1 MTWNDLGT
9 ELNDTTH
16 AAQPRGSYSL
26 ITLGCPKNLV
36 DSERMLGLLN
46 LEGYEFLPQPEGAD
60 FVVINTCGFL
70 AAAREE
76 SLSAI
81 REMEQLKRDGQVRG
95 IIVAGCMVERQKEIL
110 LDECPGIDQLVGVF
124 GRDEITRAAERILGG
139 LDEQRTVFRPA
150 SSVPLTDTNR
160 MRITPRHLAYLKI
173 AEGCDRLC
181 TFCSI
186 PLMRGKHASKSM
198 DQVVAEARQ
207 LAEDGTR
214 ELNLVAQDLTYYGV
228 DLDGRPQL
236 ANLLRRL
243 EEVEGIDWIRLLY
256 LYPMYVTDEL
266 VDVISNSSKILPYL
280 DIPLQHIND
289 TMLRRMSRRV
299 NRAETED
306 LLARLRER
314 IDGLV
319 LRTTMIVGFPGE
331 TDEQF
336 EELVDFVRDQRFE
349 RLGAFAYSREPDTPA
364 DRLDGH
370 LPENVRE
377 DRRGR
382 LLEVQQQIA
391 FDWNQ
396 AQIGRRR
403 EILID
408 CDIPGQENAY
418 VGRSYT
424 EAPEIDGVVYVT
436 GEELQPGDLVP
447 CEIVATEGYDLVAV
461 AVDAPKARTDPPK
474 NPDPLNVLP
483 SNS

>member
-1 MTWNDLGT
+1 
-9 ELNDTTH
+9 
-16 AAQPRGSYSL
+16 
-26 ITLGCPKNLV
+26 
-36 DSERMLGLLN
+36 MLGLLN

-76 SLSAI
+76 SLSVI
-81 REMEQLKRDGQVRG
+81 REMEQLKQEGQVRG
-95 IIVAGCMVERQKEIL
+95 IIVAGCMVERQKEL
-110 LDECPGIDQLVGVF
+110 LLEECPGIDQLVGVF
-124 GRDEITRAAERILGG
+124 GRDEITQAAQRILGG
-139 LDEQRTVFRPA
+139 LDEQRTLFRPA
-150 SSVPLTDTNR
+150 SSVPLNDTNR
-160 MRITPRHLAYLKI
+160 MRITPSHLAYLKI

-186 PLMRGKHASKSM
+186 PLMRGKHASKPI

-214 ELNLVAQDLTYYGV
+214 ELNLVAQDLTYYGI
-228 DLDGRPQL
+228 DHGGQPLL
-236 ANLLRRL
+236 AKLLHRL

-266 VDVISNSSKILPYL
+266 VDVVAKSPKILPYL

-306 LLARLRER
+306 LVARLRER
-314 IDGLV
+314 IEGLV

-331 TDEQF
+331 TDQQF
-336 EELVDFVRDQRFE
+336 EELVDFVEQQRFE

-370 LPENVRE
+370 LPDDVKEA
-377 DRRGR
+377 RRGR
-382 LLEVQQQIA
+382 LLEIQQQIA

-396 AQIGRRR
+396 AQIGRQR

-408 CDIPGQENAY
+408 SDIPGQENAY
-418 VGRSYT
+418 VGRSYA

-436 GEELQPGDLVP
+436 GGDLRPGDLVP
-447 CEIVATEGYDLVAV
+447 CEIVAAEEYDLVA
-461 AVDAPKARTDPPK
+461 AALGPAKPRTGVQA
-474 NPDPLNVLP
+474 NPNPLNVLP
-483 SNS
+483 

>member
-1 MTWNDLGT
+1 
-9 ELNDTTH
+9 LNDATYSS
-16 AAQPRGSYSL
+16 RSKGSYSL

-46 LEGYEFLPQPEGAD
+46 LEGYEFSPQPEGVD

-81 REMEQLKRDGQVRG
+81 REMEQLKQAGQLRG

-110 LDECPGIDQLVGVF
+110 LEKCPGIDQLVGVF
-124 GRDEITRAAERILGG
+124 GRDEITQAADRLIGG
-139 LDEQRTVFRPA
+139 MDEQRTVFRPA
-150 SSVPLTDTNR
+150 SSVPLVDTNR
-160 MRITPRHLAYLKI
+160 MRITPDHLAYLKI

-186 PLMRGKHASKSM
+186 PLMRGKHASKPI
-198 DQVVAEARQ
+198 DEILVEASQ
-207 LAEDGTR
+207 LAADGTR
-214 ELNLVAQDLTYYGV
+214 ELNLVAQDLTYYGI

-236 ANLLRRL
+236 AELLRRL
-243 EEVEGIDWIRLLY
+243 EGVEGIEWIRLLY

-266 VDVISNSSKILPYL
+266 VDTIAGSDKVVPYL

-299 NRAETED
+299 NRAETEE
-306 LLARLRER
+306 LLGRLRGR

-331 TDEQF
+331 TEEQF
-336 EELVDFVRDQRFE
+336 EELVDFVRQQRFE

-370 LPENVRE
+370 LPDEVRE
-377 DRRGR
+377 ARRGR
-382 LLEVQQQIA
+382 LLEVQQEIA
-391 FDWNQ
+391 FAWNE
-396 AQIGRRR
+396 AQIGEKRD
-403 EILID
+403 ILID
-408 CDIPGQENAY
+408 SDIPGEENAY
-418 VGRSYT
+418 VGRSYA

-436 GEELQPGDLVP
+436 GEDLCPGDIVL
-447 CEIVATEGYDLVAV
+447 CEFVATEGYDLIAV
-461 AVDAPKARTDPPK
+461 AAGEARPRSRERITEQQNVPL
-474 NPDPLNVLP
+474 NPDP
-483 SNS
+483 

>member
-1 MTWNDLGT
+1 MNDPT
-9 ELNDTTH
+9 DSS
-16 AAQPRGSYSL
+16 QPKGSYSL

-46 LEGYEFLPQPEGAD
+46 LEGYEFSPQPEGAD

-76 SLSAI
+76 SLAAI
-81 REMEQLKRDGQVRG
+81 REMEQLKQQGRLRG
-95 IIVAGCMVERQKEIL
+95 IIVAGCMVERQKETL
-110 LDECPGIDQLVGVF
+110 LEKCPGIDQLVGVF
-124 GRDEITRAAERILGG
+124 GRDEITQAADRLIGG

-150 SSVPLTDTNR
+150 SSVPLVDTNR
-160 MRITPRHLAYLKI
+160 MRITPSHLAYLKI

-186 PLMRGKHASKSM
+186 PLMRGKHASKPI
-198 DQVVAEARQ
+198 DEIVAEAGQ
-207 LAEDGTR
+207 LAADGVR
-214 ELNLVAQDLTYYGV
+214 ELNLVAQDLTYYGI

-236 ANLLRRL
+236 ADLLRRL
-243 EEVEGIDWIRLLY
+243 EGVDGIDWIRLLY

-266 VDVISNSSKILPYL
+266 IDTIAGSSKILPYL

-306 LLARLRER
+306 LIGRLRNR

-336 EELVDFVRDQRFE
+336 EELVDFVRKQRFE

-364 DRLDGH
+364 DRIDGH
-370 LPENVRE
+370 LPEEVRE
-377 DRRGR
+377 TRRGR
-382 LLEVQQQIA
+382 LLEVQQEVA
-391 FDWNQ
+391 FSWNE

-403 EILID
+403 DILID
-408 CDIPGQENAY
+408 SNIPGEENAY
-418 VGRSYT
+418 VGRSYA
-424 EAPEIDGVVYVT
+424 EAPEIDGIVYVT
-436 GEELQPGDLVP
+436 GKNLQAGQIVP
-447 CEIVATEGYDLVAV
+447 AEFVATEGYDLVAV
-461 AVDAPKARTDPPK
+461 AVGEATPRTAPVSTGNRDGLLEILTPEP
-474 NPDPLNVLP
+474 
-483 SNS
+483 